1 MDPYLLAKIVQW
13 SGTLRTRKKMQ
24 KIVYLLQA
32 AGCPFSVDY
41 LLHHYGPYSSELA
54 QLTDEMVRAGI
65 LEEECVGNMAGQQF
79 NYRLLESAERSLS
92 KVESTPAGQA
102 AAASLSKY
110 EALARRLVDE
120 STPDLEVA
128 STIAYFRRKGEAWE
142 DAIHRTCEFKRVQPG
157 SVVVQRAEAIAK
169 QVLELAS

>member
-1 MDPYLLAKIVQW
+1 MDRFHLAKLVQW
-13 SGTLRTRKKMQ
+13 SGQLRTRKKMQ
-24 KIVYLLQA
+24 KVVFLLQA
-32 AGCPFSVDY
+32 AGCPFDADF

-79 NYRLLESAERSLS
+79 NYRLLEAANRSLS
-92 KVESTPAGQA
+92 EFESTPAGRQ

-110 EALARRLVDE
+110 EALARCLVGKD
-120 STPDLEVA
+120 TPDLEVA
-128 STIAYFRRKGEAWE
+128 STIAYFRSKGEAWE
-142 DAIHRTCEFKRVQPG
+142 DALKRTCEFKRVALG
-157 SVVVQRAEAIAK
+157 SPVVQRAEAIAK